1 MTRRSRPDQGKMAAR
16 RAARLAAVQG
26 LYEIDMTGAAV
37 DTVLLDAL
45 RNRWSET
52 PYGSGETAPDSG
64 LFTRLVRGVVARRAD
79 LDRMIGA
86 AMNADPRIRPRAI
99 RS

>member
-64 LFTRLVRGVVARRAD
+64 PRVAVSFD
-79 LDRMIGA
+79 NYIEIQGHYSQL
-86 AMNADPRIRPRAI
+86 
-99 RS
+99 